1 MSKIGRIGIVG
12 GGIFGQWHLKAFTQL
27 QNEEKAELVALAD
40 IKEDARNEAA
50 KEYGVRPYA
59 DFREM
64 IEKEKLDAIT
74 VVTPDHL
81 HTDIAVTGL
90 EMGCHVLCE
99 KPIALD
105 RGQALRMINAC
116 RRAGVRLG
124 VVLQNRYNE
133 ATGKILRAIQQGRF
147 GKLVA
152 GAMLQAVHKD
162 PSYYQDDWHGRWATE
177 GGGALLTQSIHTL
190 DLLCLFLGRPAG
202 IKAYFDT
209 VIHDIEVEDV
219 CSASIRFENGAVAG
233 ATVTNSALRTWW
245 QRLDILGTH
254 GTVTVE
260 DNRITRWEFAADR
273 PEDADAGTENALDKS
288 IGARGYGTGH
298 PRIIDDFI
306 SGIIDDRPFRIP
318 GEEALEV
325 SEVIWAAYRSSRSGN
340 EENITFPEPAGADGR
355 QENLR

>member
-1 MSKIGRIGIVG
+1 MLGYAIIGCGRIFRNHAMSVR
-12 GGIFGQWHLKAFTQL
+12 A
-27 QNEEKAELVALAD
+27 NEHAGLVAVAD
-40 IKEDARNEAA
+40 VKPEALESA
-50 KEYGVRPYA
+50 AGEFDVDGYA
-59 DFREM
+59 DYEEM
-64 IEKEKLDAIT
+64 LRRPDID
-74 VVTPDHL
+74 VVSVCLPHHL
-81 HTDIAVTGL
+81 HEPAVLASARAGK
-90 EMGCHVLCE
+90 HVLCE

-105 RGQALRMINAC
+105 RGQALRMIDAC

-133 ATGKILRAIQQGRF
+133 ATGKILRAIERGRF

-273 PEDADAGTENALDKS
+273 PDDADAGAENALDKS

-306 SGIIDDRPFRIP
+306 SSIIEDRPFRIT

-340 EENITFPEPAGADGR
+340 EEKITFPEPAGADGR
-355 QENLR
+355 QKKLR